1 MCSYIGFHLT
11 ISQSHIYTLMRLD
24 DGGVDRVMIKY
35 FRNNNA
41 STRER
46 LLKTSKKYTLYGPL
60 YLLK

>member
-1 MCSYIGFHLT
+1 MHSVQSLFCYLAFFMCSYIEFHLT

-24 DGGVDRVMIKY
+24 DGGVDRVMIKH

-46 LLKTSKKYTLYGPL
+46 NTI
-60 YLLK
+60 